1 MIFLTS
7 RLNLDIDSQI
17 ILSEYVNLHL
27 IFTLKGV
34 TLYDLNKGY
43 LVMEQITDSGEIMIF
58 ARSGDNV
65 CTARL
70 TY

>member
-1 MIFLTS
+1 MLFLAS

-17 ILSEYVNLHL
+17 VLSEYVNLHL

-43 LVMEQITDSGEIMIF
+43 LVMEQITDSG
-58 ARSGDNV
+58 
-65 CTARL
+65 
-70 TY
+70 